1 MIYKVA
7 EGAYIVNKETPE
19 HLDQLY
25 NPADTGQLLELVQ
38 LTVDM
43 QHVWVILLQPL

>member
-1 MIYKVA
+1 MLHKVA
-7 EGAYIVNKETPE
+7 EGAYIVNKGTLE
-19 HLDQLY
+19 HLDQPY

-43 QHVWVILLQPL
+43 QHVWVTPLQP